1 MGKYAGVVV
10 LFNPN
15 EEIFENIKSYYNFI
29 DKLYIVDNST
39 SKKDYIVE
47 EIKQYKKSK
56 YISLG
61 KNMGL
66 AYALNIGCTEAY
78 NDGYKFAF
86 TMDQDSIF
94 EEDGAKKLIDFLE
107 SSDEK
112 YGIVCP
118 NVRSIYY
125 DELSKSNK
133 VAYTLTKKGS
143 IEYKNWVMTSG
154 SLMDLFSFIKVG
166 GFDNLMFI
174 QHIDIDLG
182 IKFHHINKKI
192 IMIGDSILNQRFGNS
207 KPKKLLF
214 KTVHPSYA
222 APVRTYYIF
231 RNQMYLEK
239 IYGKEI
245 KKFINVHL
253 WKFVIKILLF
263 EQQKIEKIKMA
274 YIGFKDGT
282 KGSMG
287 NFEKKK
293 TTNHNED

>member
-10 LFNPN
+10 LYNPDRD
-15 EEIFENIKSYYNFI
+15 IFENIKSYYNFI

-39 SKKDYIVE
+39 SKKDYILE
-47 EIKQYKKSK
+47 ELKHYKKAK
-56 YISLG
+56 YINFG

-78 NDGYKFAF
+78 QDGYKFAF

-94 EEDGAKKLIDFLE
+94 EDDGAKKLIDFLE
-107 SSDEK
+107 SNDER

-133 VAYTLTKKGS
+133 IAYTLMEEGS
-143 IEYKNWVMTSG
+143 TEFKNWVMTSG

-166 GFDNLMFI
+166 GFDDSMFI

-182 IKFHHINKKI
+182 IKFNQINKKI

-239 IYGKEI
+239 KYGKKI
-245 KKFINVHL
+245 KSFINVYL

-263 EQQKIEKIKMA
+263 EHQKIEKLKMA
-274 YIGFKDGT
+274 FKGYKDGLS
-282 KGSMG
+282 GNMG
-287 NFEKKK
+287 EYGQN
-293 TTNHNED
+293 

>member
-10 LFNPN
+10 LYNPD
-15 EEIFENIKSYYNFI
+15 EDIFENINSYYNFI

-39 SKKDYIVE
+39 SRKDYILE
-47 EIKQYKKSK
+47 EIKQYKKAK
-56 YISLG
+56 YINLG

-78 NDGYKFAF
+78 QDGFEFAF

-94 EEDGAKKLIDFLE
+94 EEGGAKKLIDFLE
-107 SSDEK
+107 SNEEK

-125 DELSKSNK
+125 DELSRSNK
-133 VAYTLTKKGS
+133 IAYTLMKEGS
-143 IEYKNWVMTSG
+143 LEFKNWVMTSG
-154 SLMDLFSFIKVG
+154 SLMDLLSFIKVG
-166 GFDNLMFI
+166 GFDDSMFI

-222 APVRTYYIF
+222 APSRTYYIF
-231 RNQMYLEK
+231 RNQIYLEK
-239 IYGKEI
+239 KYGKEI
-245 KKFINVHL
+245 KNFINVYL

-263 EQQKIEKIKMA
+263 ENQKIEKIKMA
-274 YIGFKDGT
+274 FRGYKDGLN
-282 KGSMG
+282 GNMG
-287 NFEKKK
+287 EYQ
-293 TTNHNED
+293 